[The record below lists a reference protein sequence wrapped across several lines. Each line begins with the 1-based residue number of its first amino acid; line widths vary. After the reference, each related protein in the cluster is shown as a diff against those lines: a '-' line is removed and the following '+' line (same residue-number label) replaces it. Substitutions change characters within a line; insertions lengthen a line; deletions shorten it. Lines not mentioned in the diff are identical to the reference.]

1 MPATQVS
8 TASALLHRTSP
19 VLRLQLVARTVG
31 LLQVALQ
38 LLLPLPVGCLLLAQA
53 PVLSLK
59 LQKRLPADQTPG
71 SERCW
76 DPAAGRGDQERDI

>member
-1 MPATQVS
+1 M
-8 TASALLHRTSP
+8 
-19 VLRLQLVARTVG
+19 LRLQLVARTVR

-38 LLLPLPVGCLLLAQA
+38 LLLPLPVGRLLLAQA

-59 LQKRLPADQTPG
+59 LQERLPADQTPG

-76 DPAAGRGDQERDI
+76 DQAPRSWRRGPGQGQGPGEEPNQTVGQA